1 MKVLIVKTSSL
12 GDIVHALPAVTEAS
26 HFFPS
31 IEFDWLVEEA
41 FCSIPSVHP
50 SINNIIP
57 VSLRK
62 WRRNLSNAVIEFP
75 PFVRRLRS
83 IDYDLI
89 IDSQGLLKSALLTLL
104 PRGERAGFDARSSRE
119 KVACFFYNK

>member
-41 FCSIPSVHP
+41 FCPVPSVHP

-62 WRRNLSNAVIEFP
+62 WRRNLSKALIELP
-75 PFVRRLRS
+75 SFVRRLRS

-89 IDSQGLLKSALLTLL
+89 ILK
-104 PRGERAGFDARSSRE
+104 
-119 KVACFFYNK
+119 KFF

>member
-1 MKVLIVKTSSL
+1 MTQLFGCIFKEFPLAQEMKVLIVKTSSL

-26 HFFPS
+26 HFLPS
-31 IEFDWLVEEA
+31 IEFDWLVEES
-41 FCSIPSVHP
+41 FCSVPSVHP

-62 WRRNLSNAVIEFP
+62 WRRNLSNAAIEFP
-75 PFVRRLRS
+75 PFLRKLRS

-89 IDSQGLLKSALLTLL
+89 IDSQGL
-104 PRGERAGFDARSSRE
+104 
-119 KVACFFYNK
+119 

>member
-26 HFFPS
+26 HFLPS
-31 IEFDWLVEEA
+31 IHFDWLVEEA

-50 SINNIIP
+50 FINNIIP

-62 WRRNLSNAVIEFP
+62 WRRNISKAAIEIP
-75 PFVRRLRS
+75 AFVKKLRS

-89 IDSQGLLKSALLTLL
+89 IDSQGLLKSGVLT
-104 PRGERAGFDARSSRE
+104 
-119 KVACFFYNK
+119 